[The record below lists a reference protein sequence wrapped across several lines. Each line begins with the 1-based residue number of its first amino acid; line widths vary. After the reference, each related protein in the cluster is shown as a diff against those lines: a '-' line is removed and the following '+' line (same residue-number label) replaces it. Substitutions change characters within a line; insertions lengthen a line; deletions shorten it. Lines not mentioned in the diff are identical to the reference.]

1 MSDEP
6 IQPDLQPEPDEK
18 PDEKQARPAPQR
30 GSLPEIK
37 PFEAA
42 PARSAPPAKASQ
54 PSGGLPEI
62 VLPFDPRR
70 AALIALAALVC
81 LVGVVGVVVLIA
93 TGALGGGYKQLTADK
108 PLEHPDGLRLTLRG
122 DSPLRVK
129 LGSIPRQDFLDGKSD
144 QEWRDALAALPP
156 YLDPKSPVFTINV
169 KGEAAG
175 GLLTEVIIPAD
186 AQPIETLSLY
196 TWDAEA
202 GKWRFVPGHAGP
214 AGDVVQTDEVVDNIA
229 LFQTAAPTPLIGTLL
244 EADHVLD
251 AQNSSALN
259 LLIPTGLHVMPDG
272 ALDGAL
278 AGGFQAGSGYAIVPL
293 VQADAATL
301 GTLLADETSRAAH
314 AAGLALFVVNDG
326 YDGIALDY
334 TLPDGGREA
343 FVDFVEALAS
353 ALDEHGKMLVVL
365 LPRPTG
371 AGMEWNTGPYDWRA
385 LGAAADVVIVS
396 PGDDPA
402 AYAPGGAASEL
413 LTWAVGEVSRF
424 KLRMAISS
432 LSVRKTGDQIE
443 LISLDE
449 ALDPLGKAETAK
461 GTQSVLPGQK
471 IEFALQGEAQDVT
484 LDPTSGLY
492 LYSLPSEGDQPS
504 QVWLVTAAAL
514 RQRTELAAQYHL
526 GGLIVRDMLAPGN
539 DPGLSNIITAYK
551 AGIAPPTDGQLSVAW
566 TISKGDKVVLEQTT
580 DLTTPLEWVVPSGAS
595 GTYTASAEVR
605 LGGLTDKRGSVEVQ
619 VSGAAVAEVEE
630 EEVQPQAAPAPSE
643 PSEPPVAAAGA
654 TGGFELGGQTVAF
667 THIADM
673 QSARMTWAKF
683 QLEYPN
689 DPGFAAGAIQTAHAN
704 GFKILISVPA
714 LQKYPSSI
722 DFGAVVNYFRSVA
735 ALGPDAIEVWNEQNI
750 DREWPAGQIDP
761 NSYVTNMLAPSF
773 NAIKGVNPNVM
784 VISGALAPT
793 GYFGGGCSAQGCD
806 DAPYLRG
813 MAAAG
818 AVNYMDCIGVHY
830 NEGIISPTQSSGDP
844 RDNFYSRYYSGM
856 VNVYSGAFG
865 GGRPLCFTELGYL
878 SPEGLG
884 TLPDTFA
891 WAQNTTVAQQAQWLS
906 EAASM
911 ARSSGAVRLMIVF
924 NVDYTGWGGGDPQA
938 GYAIVRPDGSCPACA
953 SLGALP

>member
-1 MSDEP
+1 MSDKP

-18 PDEKQARPAPQR
+18 PDEKQAKPAPQR
-30 GSLPEIK
+30 G
-37 PFEAA
+37 A
-42 PARSAPPAKASQ
+42 P
-54 PSGGLPEI
+54 PEI

-81 LVGVVGVVVLIA
+81 LVGMVGIVVLIA
-93 TGALGGGYKQLTADK
+93 TGALSGGYKQLTADK
-108 PLEHPDGLRLTLRG
+108 PLEHPDGLRLTLSG
-122 DSPLRVK
+122 DSPLRIK
-129 LGSIPRQDFLDGKSD
+129 LGSIPRQDFLDGKSG
-144 QEWRDALAALPP
+144 QEWQDALAAMPP
-156 YLDPKSPVFTINV
+156 YLDPKSPIFTINF

-175 GLLTEVIIPAD
+175 ELLTEIIIPAD
-186 AQPIETLSLY
+186 AQPIETLDLY

-202 GKWRFVPGHAGP
+202 GRWRFVAGHVGQAGN
-214 AGDVVQTDEVVDNIA
+214 VMQTDEVVDNIA

-244 EADHVLD
+244 KADHVLD

-259 LLIPTGLHVMPDG
+259 LLMPTGLHVTPDG
-272 ALDGAL
+272 TLDGAL
-278 AGGFQAGSGYAIVPL
+278 AGGFQAGSGYATVPL

-314 AAGLALFVVNDG
+314 AAGLVMFVVNDG

-334 TLPDGGREA
+334 ALPDGGGEA
-343 FVDFVEALAS
+343 FVEFVEALAS

-365 LPRPTG
+365 LPRPSG
-371 AGMEWNTGPYDWRA
+371 AGTEWDTGPYDWRA
-385 LGAAADVVIVS
+385 LGAAADAVIVS
-396 PGDDPA
+396 PGDDPT
-402 AYAPGGAASEL
+402 AYAPGGAAYEL

-424 KLRMAISS
+424 KLRMATSS

-449 ALDPLGKAETAK
+449 AIDPLGEVETTK

-514 RQRTELAAQYHL
+514 RQRTELATRYHL
-526 GGLIVRDMLAPGN
+526 GGLIVQDMLAPGN

-551 AGIAPPTDGQLSVAW
+551 AGVAPPTDGQLSVAW

-580 DLTTPLEWVVPSGAS
+580 DLVTPLEWGVPSDAS

-619 VSGAAVAEVEE
+619 VSGATVAEE

-667 THIADM
+667 THIAEM
-673 QSARMTWAKF
+673 QRAGMTWAKY

-722 DFGAVVNYFRSVA
+722 DYGAVVNYFRSVA

-773 NAIKGVNPNVM
+773 NAIKGVNPNIM

-793 GYFGGGCSAQGCD
+793 GFDNGTNAWS
-806 DAPYLRG
+806 DARYLQG

-818 AVNYMDCIGVHY
+818 AANYMDCIGIHY

-844 RDNFYSRYYSGM
+844 RGGHYTRYYSGM
-856 VNVYSGAFG
+856 VNVYYGAFG
-865 GGRPLCFTELGYL
+865 SRPLCFTELGYL

-884 TLPDTFA
+884 TLPDNFA
-891 WAQNTTVAQQAQWLS
+891 WAQNTTVAQQAQWLA
-906 EAASM
+906 EAASI
-911 ARSSGAVRLMIVF
+911 ARNSGIVRLMIVF
-924 NVDYTGWGGGDPQA
+924 NVDYTGWGGSDPQA
-938 GYAIVRPDGSCPACA
+938 GYAIVRPDGSCPACD
-953 SLGALP
+953 ALP